1 MSRTSTPS
9 PMKSHHSTSGDY
21 FASLAHIGKRV
32 YPLNLQKF
40 KSVEKSQKASPPKVV
55 MPEFIKEYVK
65 GAVQSSNIRHAKSSI
80 SHKRSVSYNY
90 SSVSKQDPK
99 PQSAPYSGIPQL
111 SYKDFKNA
119 HKKPYNNERYSV
131 PQVIQLTKRS
141 KIILNSSKP
150 ITINPSVYHSRKNSA
165 QQKNSYID
173 KKPEPSES
181 NADLSSILAPG
192 LTYGEKI
199 LRLKAI
205 VANSIF

>member
-9 PMKSHHSTSGDY
+9 PMKTYHSTSGDY
-21 FASLAHIGKRV
+21 FASLANISKRV

-40 KSVEKSQKASPPKVV
+40 KSVEKSKKISPPKEQ

-65 GAVQSSNIRHAKSSI
+65 DVVQSSSIRHIKSSI
-80 SHKRSVSYNY
+80 NHKRSVSYNY
-90 SSVSKQDPK
+90 SLVNKQDPK
-99 PQSAPYSGIPQL
+99 PQSTHYSGIPQL
-111 SYKDFKNA
+111 SYKDFKNT
-119 HKKPYNNERYSV
+119 HKNPYNNERYSI

-150 ITINPSVYHSRKNSA
+150 ITINPSIYHSRKNSA
-165 QQKNSYID
+165 PQKSPYID
-173 KKPEPSES
+173 KKPESSES
-181 NADLSSILAPG
+181 NSDLSSILAPG

>member
-1 MSRTSTPS
+1 
-9 PMKSHHSTSGDY
+9 
-21 FASLAHIGKRV
+21 
-32 YPLNLQKF
+32 
-40 KSVEKSQKASPPKVV
+40 
-55 MPEFIKEYVK
+55 
-65 GAVQSSNIRHAKSSI
+65 
-80 SHKRSVSYNY
+80 
-90 SSVSKQDPK
+90 
-99 PQSAPYSGIPQL
+99 
-111 SYKDFKNA
+111 
-119 HKKPYNNERYSV
+119 V